1 MGLELANGTLQD
13 FVKPRKQSA
22 LFVKPRHQSP
32 LSVGSPARVK
42 AVVSAMLD
50 VATAL
55 EYLHSRETCCGK
67 VRACGQ

>member
-1 MGLELANGTLQD
+1 MGLELAKGTLQD
-13 FVKPRKQSA
+13 FVQPGKQS
-22 LFVKPRHQSP
+22 RHQSP